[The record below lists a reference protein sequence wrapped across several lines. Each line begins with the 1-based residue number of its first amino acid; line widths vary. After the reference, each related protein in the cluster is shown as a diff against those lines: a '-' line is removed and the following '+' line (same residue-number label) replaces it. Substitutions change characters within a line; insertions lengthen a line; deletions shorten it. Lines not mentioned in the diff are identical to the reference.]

1 MLLFI
6 RVLIATNDEFIFYI
20 PQEILLYIFW
30 CTKILNYQFRMKK
43 KKEKYEI
50 QNIKNT
56 KYTKYLG
63 DMVIYNKLHYHKE
76 NSHRCDDKIRI
87 YEQKDGAN

>member
-1 MLLFI
+1 
-6 RVLIATNDEFIFYI
+6 
-20 PQEILLYIFW
+20 
-30 CTKILNYQFRMKK
+30 MKK

-63 DMVIYNKLHYHKE
+63 DMVIYNKLHYHKQ
-76 NSHRCDDKIRI
+76 NSHKCDEK
-87 YEQKDGAN
+87 